1 LLHCTISIALHHF
14 KRIFVHCIILP
25 LDGHGSPEARTAMD
39 PITRQRRGL
48 LIVLSSPSGAGKS
61 TISRMVL
68 DADQD
73 VTMSVSATTRP
84 KRPGEVEN
92 VDYHFVDDRE
102 FDRLIEAGEFVEW
115 APVFGYRYGTP
126 KAPVKAALR
135 DGRDILFDIDWQG
148 TQQLH
153 SAMGEDLVRIFI
165 LPPSMA
171 ELERR
176 LHERG
181 TDPGDVIADRMQRA
195 AGEISHWAEY
205 DYVLINADMDG
216 CVANV
221 QTIVAAE
228 RMKRARQAGL
238 VTFVRD
244 LVGPSH

>member
-1 LLHCTISIALHHF
+1 
-14 KRIFVHCIILP
+14 
-25 LDGHGSPEARTAMD
+25 MD
-39 PITRQRRGL
+39 PADLQPNRQRRGL

-61 TISRMVL
+61 TISRMLL
-68 DADQD
+68 DADPA

-84 KRPGEVEN
+84 KRPGEVDD
-92 VDYHFVDDRE
+92 VDYHFVDDAE
-102 FDRLIEAGEFVEW
+102 FDRLIESGEFVEW
-115 APVFGYRYGTP
+115 AHVFGYRYGTP

-176 LHERG
+176 LRARG
-181 TDPGDVIADRMQRA
+181 TDSEDIITDRMQRA

-205 DYVLINADMDG
+205 DYVLINDDMDA
-216 CVANV
+216 CLSQVR
-221 QTIVAAE
+221 TIVAAE
-228 RMKRARQAGL
+228 RLKTRRQP
-238 VTFVRD
+238 D
-244 LVGPSH
+244 LVPFTRSLGVSH